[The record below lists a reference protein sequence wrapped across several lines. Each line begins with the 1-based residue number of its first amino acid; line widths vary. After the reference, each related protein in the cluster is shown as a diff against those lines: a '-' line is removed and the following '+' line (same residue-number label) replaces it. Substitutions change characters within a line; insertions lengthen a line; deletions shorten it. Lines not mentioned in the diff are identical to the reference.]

1 MNDNLALDTIS
12 RLLEWDRTGRD
23 REEFA
28 LLKLMSQFKYDNY
41 EGYEPGCR
49 FYTNLIGW
57 LKQFNS
63 VEDREVAYDFLK
75 KNLIF
80 FSRHDLTHLVH
91 RLRPAIHRT
100 IAHRVAKEKNVPQ
113 WEVLSAEKTAFDIQ
127 LRQSLFVGLS
137 DGAKMD
143 IFRRD
148 NEGRVSNEQTL
159 LAYDV
164 SIDKWKDML
173 KELNKDF
180 TKHSWEG
187 KRVFKHVFLIDDF
200 TASGTTLINYD
211 EETKEWKG
219 KVKKFLNALIAARVE
234 MLAKFNDEILD
245 ELCHIHI
252 HHYVGTAFSE
262 TEVKKRVAAYEAY
275 LSETLSQ
282 NNAQHPKFDF
292 KVTFGIVLDESIK
305 ITKESHPDF
314 YALIT
319 KYYDKSVETETTKCI
334 KYGYKQGSLPL
345 VFEHNTPNNSVGIIW
360 AETSESNAKSA
371 PTPMTPL
378 FRRRTRHL

>member
-12 RLLEWDRTGRD
+12 RLLEWDKTGSD

-57 LKQFNS
+57 LKQFDNLP
-63 VEDREVAYDFLK
+63 DREIAYNFLK
-75 KNLIF
+75 KHLIF
-80 FSRHDLTHLVH
+80 FSRHDIIHLVH

-100 IAHRVAKEKNVPQ
+100 IAHSVAEEKGVAQ
-113 WEVLSAEKTAFDIQ
+113 WEVLSKEKVAFDIQ
-127 LRQSLFVGLS
+127 LRQTLFVGLS

-148 NEGRVSNEQTL
+148 NEGKISNEQTL

-164 SIDKWKDML
+164 SIEKWRDL
-173 KELNKDF
+173 RKELNKDF
-180 TKHSWEG
+180 TKNAWSDIP
-187 KRVFKHVFLIDDF
+187 VFKHIFLIDDF
-200 TASGTTLINYD
+200 TASGTTLINQD
-211 EETKEWKG
+211 EETNEWKG
-219 KVKKFLNALIAARVE
+219 KVKKFLNALISARAE
-234 MLAKFNDEILD
+234 MLSKFNEEILD
-245 ELCHIHI
+245 EVCHIHI

-262 TEVKKRVAAYEAY
+262 TEVKRRVAAYEAY
-275 LSETLSQ
+275 LSEDGIL
-282 NNAQHPKFDF
+282 HPKFEF

-305 ITKESHPDF
+305 ITAKSHPEF

-319 KYYDKSVETETTKCI
+319 KHYDKSVQTDTTKCV

-360 AETSESNAKSA
+360 AETSEANVSKTS
-371 PTPMTPL
+371 TPMTPL